1 MLELPNREMNKISK
15 FLFFGLCIG
24 ICGAALANVATT
36 AGSNLTAYNGGAS
49 TNNNNWNTM
58 SNSRSGAAAPATANF
73 GNCNAVILRCA
84 SPKCSGGGCSDM
96 TVARSIVGGC
106 VASNESCKKHGDDL
120 VDAIAA
126 QIVAQSTAAANAQMA
141 AAAQAQSNAQV
152 EQMQMQMQQMQQ
164 AMQDSMNSMQAQME
178 QQNAAAAQQLESALA
193 EQRQVMEA
201 AQAAAAESATNAVAT
216 AGMEGMT
223 VAEQVAAKN
232 NMDVDVLVRSQSLGE
247 IETEIENA
255 TKKMDDL
262 KKVLARL
269 LEYGGCDS
277 SANHCEGPKRVK
289 KFKDIANEFFDP
301 YDGVADAMYD
311 SMMHAMALG
320 VDISQVVMMLSDSCN
335 MWGKYMCDVCP
346 SNSSVGC
353 LEVGGKFYYAVETYK
368 EGDAGNDGS
377 KTGKVKP
384 NQPHCRLVEI
394 LTDGATVQREWIDAN
409 SGLTGN
415 VQVACATDTL
425 GNVGIF
431 KRRSKMNSVI
441 DIETVR
447 NLINQD
453 ANEICKESHKNTC
466 LGYCRIS
473 KNSGDGY
480 TNLKTAVKNKKFNK
494 NATCKSYNP
503 NQDTLLNVSK
513 DTAIF
518 PDECDYFPPEYALCS
533 VHAYNIGKIKL
544 ESGDVADMKEVIGY
558 KTTFIAQL
566 IKQQYDALNT
576 MVKQLKTHLRKAIL
590 TTKTEIAT
598 GNVSGG
604 SGGSASSA
612 KQDGIYLAGAQNC
625 KMVNGAEAAAAQ
637 CLQSNAS
644 LIINASNKT
653 DARKQLEEDLAAAK
667 LWKLCP
673 GTNHDECCDK
683 SKQNDPKACAQDLRV
698 NVSVVLQQIEAE
710 RNSRR
715 YSGY

>member
-1 MLELPNREMNKISK
+1 M
-15 FLFFGLCIG
+15 FFGLCIG

-255 TKKMDDL
+255 TKNMDDL

-289 KFKDIANEFFDP
+289 KFKDIANEFFVP
-301 YDGVADAMYD
+301 YDGVA
-311 SMMHAMALG
+311 G
-320 VDISQVVMMLSDSCN
+320 RCGQ
-335 MWGKYMCDVCP
+335 
-346 SNSSVGC
+346 
-353 LEVGGKFYYAVETYK
+353 
-368 EGDAGNDGS
+368 
-377 KTGKVKP
+377 
-384 NQPHCRLVEI
+384 
-394 LTDGATVQREWIDAN
+394 
-409 SGLTGN
+409 
-415 VQVACATDTL
+415 
-425 GNVGIF
+425 
-431 KRRSKMNSVI
+431 
-441 DIETVR
+441 
-447 NLINQD
+447 
-453 ANEICKESHKNTC
+453 
-466 LGYCRIS
+466 
-473 KNSGDGY
+473 
-480 TNLKTAVKNKKFNK
+480 
-494 NATCKSYNP
+494 
-503 NQDTLLNVSK
+503 
-513 DTAIF
+513 
-518 PDECDYFPPEYALCS
+518 
-533 VHAYNIGKIKL
+533 
-544 ESGDVADMKEVIGY
+544 
-558 KTTFIAQL
+558 
-566 IKQQYDALNT
+566 
-576 MVKQLKTHLRKAIL
+576 
-590 TTKTEIAT
+590 
-598 GNVSGG
+598 
-604 SGGSASSA
+604 
-612 KQDGIYLAGAQNC
+612 
-625 KMVNGAEAAAAQ
+625 
-637 CLQSNAS
+637 
-644 LIINASNKT
+644 
-653 DARKQLEEDLAAAK
+653 
-667 LWKLCP
+667 
-673 GTNHDECCDK
+673 
-683 SKQNDPKACAQDLRV
+683 
-698 NVSVVLQQIEAE
+698 
-710 RNSRR
+710 
-715 YSGY
+715 

>member
-384 NQPHCRLVEI
+384 NQAHCRLVEV

-473 KNSGDGY
+473 KNSGDY
-480 TNLKTAVKNKKFNK
+480 TNLKNAVKNKKFNQSS
-494 NATCKSYNP
+494 TCKSYSSTS
-503 NQDTLLNVSK
+503 DTLSNVGK
-513 DTAIF
+513 NEAAF

-576 MVKQLKTHLRKAIL
+576 MVKQLKTHLQKAIL

-604 SGGSASSA
+604 SSGSASSA

-625 KMVNGAEAAAAQ
+625 KMITSGGVSSAAQ
-637 CLQSNAS
+637 CLQTNAN
-644 LIINASNKT
+644 LAMNAQSKA
-653 DARKQLEEDLAAAK
+653 DARKQLKEDLEIAK
-667 LWKLCP
+667 RWGLC
-673 GTNHDECCDK
+673 GTDNKCCNNE
-683 SKQNDPKACAQDLRV
+683 NDPKSCAQELLM
-698 NVSVVLQQIEAE
+698 NISIELQKKQDE
-710 RNSRR
+710 RDSRMYYPGR
-715 YSGY
+715 

>member
-255 TKKMDDL
+255 TKNMDDL

-311 SMMHAMALG
+311 AMMHAMALG

-353 LEVGGKFYYAVETYK
+353 LEVGGKFYYPVETYK
-368 EGDAGNDGS
+368 ENDPGNTDGS

-453 ANEICKESHKNTC
+453 ANEVCKENEQKGAC
-466 LGYCRIS
+466 MAYCKTEKTS
-473 KNSGDGY
+473 TEYKH
-480 TNLKTAVKNKKFNK
+480 LKDAVKNKKFNK
-494 NATCKSYNP
+494 GGKCKDYDSGSS
-503 NQDTLLNVSK
+503 DSLKDVSGS
-513 DTAIF
+513 DAVFPDDCSIF
-518 PDECDYFPPEYALCS
+518 PAEYALCS
-533 VHAYNIGKIKL
+533 VHAYNIGKTQL
-544 ESGDVADMKEVIGY
+544 QSSDVSDMKEVIGY

-598 GNVSGG
+598 GNVSGSSG
-604 SGGSASSA
+604 GSSSSKQDGVYLSGASDCMTVSGGSA
-612 KQDGIYLAGAQNC
+612 GA
-625 KMVNGAEAAAAQ
+625 VQ
-637 CLQSNAS
+637 CLAANGN
-644 LIINASNKT
+644 LIMNASNRS
-653 DARKQLEEDLAAAK
+653 DARKQLDRDLSAANQ
-667 LWKLCP
+667 WGIC
-673 GTNHDECCDK
+673 GTCNGCNKCCDDPSNVK
-683 SKQNDPKACAQDLRV
+683 TCPQQMNVAIQKWKEKQDREN
-698 NVSVVLQQIEAE
+698 N
-710 RNSRR
+710 R
-715 YSGY
+715 YNRYPY